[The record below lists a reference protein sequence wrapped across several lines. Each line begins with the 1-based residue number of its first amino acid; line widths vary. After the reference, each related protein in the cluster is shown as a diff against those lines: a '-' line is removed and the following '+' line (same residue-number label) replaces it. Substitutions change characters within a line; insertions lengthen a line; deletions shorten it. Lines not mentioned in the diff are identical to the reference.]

1 MAQVLFIAYITQI
14 CITLSG
20 MLGLSLW
27 IVDAED
33 IERHGPEWQRRR
45 RFLNKF
51 GFAMLCLMLFT
62 LALAIIFK
70 IKSV

>member
-45 RFLNKF
+45 RFFNKF
-51 GFAMLCLMLFT
+51 GFTMLYLMLFT

>member
-1 MAQVLFIAYITQI
+1 MANVFFIAYITQI
-14 CITLSG
+14 CITLCG

-45 RFLNKF
+45 RFFNKF
-51 GFAMLCLMLFT
+51 GFAMLYLMMFT
-62 LALAIIFK
+62 LALAILSK
-70 IKSV
+70 IHNI